1 MAIADE
7 SVVGLGQQPD
17 RGEMNFVQ
25 NGRSPPLVGVSVG
38 LQDAPVAE
46 ALRGDV
52 AAPALVVVKGGKRPR
67 AARAE
72 LSGGAAL
79 LDSIAGGGASFAKF
93 SGGLPAWPEAEP
105 EEPAAA
111 AEEGDEYDL

>member
-1 MAIADE
+1 M
-7 SVVGLGQQPD
+7 
-17 RGEMNFVQ
+17 
-25 NGRSPPLVGVSVG
+25 VSEC
-38 LQDAPVAE
+38 LEHLNASDAPVAD

-79 LDSIAGGGASFAKF
+79 LDSIAGGGAFFAKF

-105 EEPAAA
+105 SEEPAA
-111 AEEGDEYDL
+111 EEGEGDEYDL